1 MTKLTRN
8 LIMNERIKSLAIE
21 AWLYVDLNG
30 EPWPRN
36 MNGED
41 IEGAYERFA
50 ILIVNECAKKVDKV
64 RRQGGWF
71 YGEIIRNEFGISNP

>member
-21 AWLYVDLNG
+21 AGLYVDLNG

-71 YGEIIRNEFGISNP
+71 YGEIIRNEFGISNL

>member
-21 AWLYVDLNG
+21 AGLYVDLNG

>member
-1 MTKLTRN
+1 
-8 LIMNERIKSLAIE
+8 MNERIKSLAIE
-21 AWLYVDLNG
+21 AGLYVDLNG

-36 MNGED
+36 MIGED